1 MTAEERYDLECQINA
16 LYDEAEYAEDHNNY
30 WKANSLRQEADELQK
45 KLDAGADDTNEGFSE
60 DCDPFDVDWTDEKY
74 AERRKQSKGIK
85 EAIEPDGECVE
96 FLKPGFKVPEHQ
108 VLIDLFSEIKP
119 LYCKATDEYVYTYF
133 GDENDNTHGC
143 EVSFKVEDGN
153 KLKLTVRGNFIGD
166 PSVEKIFD
174 LDHISP
180 LGILRFIDENRL
192 NVCHANVDKV
202 KEDYTGS
209 PEERTDHLDYVDD
222 NPTDDKFKFPKNI
235 TKKEDDHCKK
245 SNPVVNHDPDDES
258 ILKEDWRDDVG
269 LAPMWCCK
277 NFKDLYEYMKKHG
290 EADAKD
296 KTFAKLAREAVKQL
310 KQKYSVSNQEAAE
323 IIARGQALYK
333 LLFESE
339 STKLDK
345 PLKEAH
351 QPSVISGFVV
361 DFCDGDFNWY
371 EDFGESYAYVD
382 VYPQKSGIGAD
393 TTVTFIFSGPHGD
406 WYDYDFSAHDYGYQ
420 FGQRAVE
427 LEISYF
433 TPDYKNDELTR
444 KVAKYSDYPENN
456 IISDSDAMTILGVD
470 QMTYDQLIIKAA
482 QEAAEWFN
490 SRAEEYVDDHASD
503 LFDWDRW

>member
-1 MTAEERYDLECQINA
+1 MTAEERYDLECQISA

-30 WKANSLRQEADELQK
+30 WKANSLRQEADKLQK
-45 KLDAGADDTNEGFSE
+45 KLDADTGDTNECLSE

-74 AERRKQSKGIK
+74 AERRKQSKG
-85 EAIEPDGECVE
+85 VE
-96 FLKPGFKVPEHQ
+96 
-108 VLIDLFSEIKP
+108 
-119 LYCKATDEYVYTYF
+119 
-133 GDENDNTHGC
+133 
-143 EVSFKVEDGN
+143 
-153 KLKLTVRGNFIGD
+153 
-166 PSVEKIFD
+166 
-174 LDHISP
+174 
-180 LGILRFIDENRL
+180 
-192 NVCHANVDKV
+192 
-202 KEDYTGS
+202 EDYTGN

-222 NPTDDKFKFPKNI
+222 NPTDNKFKFPKNI

-290 EADAKD
+290 DTDAKD
-296 KTFAKLAREAVKQL
+296 KTFAKLARDAVKQL
-310 KQKYSVSNQEAAE
+310 KQKYGVTNQEAAE

-333 LLFESE
+333 LLFENLNE
-339 STKLDK
+339 AGLKNGRYVRDGFEMMCDLDK
-345 PLKEAH
+345 GRKKVNLKAIPDKNLLIYRNVCNTHNLNNALQQVEAEIARRGITEDLHKDMSLKEAH
-351 QPSVISGFVV
+351 QPPVISGFVV

-382 VYPQKSGIGAD
+382 VYPQKSGIGTD
-393 TTVTFIFSGPHGD
+393 TAVTFIFSGPHGD

-433 TPDYKNDELTR
+433 APDYKNDELVR
-444 KVAKYSDYPENN
+444 KVAKYSDYPEND
-456 IISDSDAMTILGVD
+456 IISDSDAMAILGVD

-490 SRAEEYVDDHASD
+490 SRAEEYVEDHASD

>member
-1 MTAEERYDLECQINA
+1 MTAEERYDIECQINA

-30 WKANSLRQEADELQK
+30 WKANSLKQEADELQK
-45 KLDAGADDTNEGFSE
+45 KLDADTGDTNECLSE
-60 DCDPFDVDWTDEKY
+60 NCDPFDVDWADEKY
-74 AERRKQSKGIK
+74 AERRKQSKG
-85 EAIEPDGECVE
+85 
-96 FLKPGFKVPEHQ
+96 
-108 VLIDLFSEIKP
+108 
-119 LYCKATDEYVYTYF
+119 
-133 GDENDNTHGC
+133 
-143 EVSFKVEDGN
+143 
-153 KLKLTVRGNFIGD
+153 
-166 PSVEKIFD
+166 
-174 LDHISP
+174 
-180 LGILRFIDENRL
+180 
-192 NVCHANVDKV
+192 VD
-202 KEDYTGS
+202 EDYTGN

-222 NPTDDKFKFPKNI
+222 NSTDDKFKFPKNI

-245 SNPVVNHDPDDES
+245 SNPIVNHDPDDES

-290 EADAKD
+290 GADAKD

-382 VYPQKSGIGAD
+382 VYPQKLGIRAD

-433 TPDYKNDELTR
+433 TPDYKNDELVR

-503 LFDWDRW
+503 LFDWDR

>member
-30 WKANSLRQEADELQK
+30 WKANSLRQEAEELQK
-45 KLDAGADDTNEGFSE
+45 QLNADDTNECLSE

-85 EAIEPDGECVE
+85 EAIESDEEYVE

-108 VLIDLFSEIKP
+108 VLIDLFSELKP
-119 LYCKATDEYVYTYF
+119 LYFKATDEYVDTYF

-153 KLKLTVRGNFIGD
+153 KLKLTVSGNFTGD

-174 LDHISP
+174 LDHTSP

-202 KEDYTGS
+202 EEDYTGN
-209 PEERTDHLDYVDD
+209 PEERTDHLEYVDD

-235 TKKEDDHCKK
+235 TKKEDDHCEKV
-245 SNPVVNHDPDDES
+245 NPVINHDPDDKDV
-258 ILKEDWRDDVG
+258 LKESYK
-269 LAPMWCCK
+269 APVV
-277 NFKDLYEYMKKHG
+277 N
-290 EADAKD
+290 
-296 KTFAKLAREAVKQL
+296 
-310 KQKYSVSNQEAAE
+310 
-323 IIARGQALYK
+323 
-333 LLFESE
+333 
-339 STKLDK
+339 
-345 PLKEAH
+345 
-351 QPSVISGFVV
+351 GFVV
-361 DFCDGDFNWY
+361 DFCDGEFNWD

-382 VYPQKSGIGAD
+382 VYPEKPGIGTD

-420 FGQRAVE
+420 FGQHVVD
-427 LEISYF
+427 LEINYF
-433 TPDYKNDELTR
+433 TPEYKNNELVR

-456 IISDSDAMTILGVD
+456 IISDSDAMAFLGVD
-470 QMTYDQLIIKAA
+470 QATYDQLIVKAA
-482 QEAAEWFN
+482 EEAARYFN
-490 SRAEEYVDDHASD
+490 DEAEEYVDRHASD